1 MLAEPSLDSAFQLRF
16 DHSLEF
22 SGLKTK
28 RYEGAGALS
37 VLIKGGRIVTASDD
51 YHADIFI
58 NRSSVTLIGKDL
70 VIDAD
75 ETIDAAGK
83 LVIPGGVDP
92 HTHLELP
99 FGGTTTSDTFET
111 GTRAAAFGGTTCIVD
126 FAVQMRGQ
134 STIEALEKW
143 HAIQALHRFQFS

>member
-1 MLAEPSLDSAFQLRF
+1 M
-16 DHSLEF
+16 
-22 SGLKTK
+22 
-28 RYEGAGALS
+28 S

-83 LVIPGGVDP
+83 LVIPGGVD
-92 HTHLELP
+92 HQIL
-99 FGGTTTSDTFET
+99 SCRTFVGLRVPIT
-111 GTRAAAFGGTTCIVD
+111 
-126 FAVQMRGQ
+126 
-134 STIEALEKW
+134 L
-143 HAIQALHRFQFS
+143 